1 MNTLEKLQCTR
12 CKNSHCFELPLK
24 DRLEIC
30 EEHLEKGVLALDLPR
45 AKQSLAHHEEQM
57 KDIENAAMRT
67 FCRGEELIDYLKQSE
82 IELRV
87 KDPLTLD
94 NIDAQ
99 THIHNLLEV
108 LHRKRRDLRDLAEER
123 KIKLEQNLLLRQL
136 ESDAKQVI
144 GWVRNGEAMLYA
156 STELGTS
163 LFEAEALLRQHEEFQ
178 RAIEKTCQSASEV
191 QQRADKLIKDGHFDP
206 DAIWNALR
214 T

>member
-1 MNTLEKLQCTR
+1 MISFSFQ
-12 CKNSHCFELPLK
+12 LK

-57 KDIENAAMRT
+57 KDIENAALRT

-136 ESDAKQVI
+136 ESDAKQVSEMI
-144 GWVRNGEAMLYA
+144 NIKFLLAATRLQWNNQVVRIKK
-156 STELGTS
+156 
-163 LFEAEALLRQHEEFQ
+163 LL
-178 RAIEKTCQSASEV
+178 IY
-191 QQRADKLIKDGHFDP
+191 
-206 DAIWNALR
+206 
-214 T
+214 

>member
-1 MNTLEKLQCTR
+1 MSLRITISFSFQ
-12 CKNSHCFELPLK
+12 LK

-57 KDIENAAMRT
+57 KDIENAALRT

-136 ESDAKQVI
+136 ESDAKQVSEMI
-144 GWVRNGEAMLYA
+144 NIKFLLAATRLQWNNKVVRIKK
-156 STELGTS
+156 
-163 LFEAEALLRQHEEFQ
+163 LL
-178 RAIEKTCQSASEV
+178 IY
-191 QQRADKLIKDGHFDP
+191 
-206 DAIWNALR
+206 
-214 T
+214 

>member
-1 MNTLEKLQCTR
+1 MSLRITISFSFQ
-12 CKNSHCFELPLK
+12 LK

-136 ESDAKQVI
+136 ESDAKQVSEMI
-144 GWVRNGEAMLYA
+144 NTKFLLAATRLQWNNKVVR
-156 STELGTS
+156 
-163 LFEAEALLRQHEEFQ
+163 
-178 RAIEKTCQSASEV
+178 
-191 QQRADKLIKDGHFDP
+191 IK
-206 DAIWNALR
+206 
-214 T
+214 

>member
-1 MNTLEKLQCTR
+1 MISFSFQ
-12 CKNSHCFELPLK
+12 LK

-30 EEHLEKGVLALDLPR
+30 EEHLEKGILALDLPR

-136 ESDAKQVI
+136 ESDAKQVSEMI
-144 GWVRNGEAMLYA
+144 NIKFLLAATRLQWNNQVVRIKK
-156 STELGTS
+156 
-163 LFEAEALLRQHEEFQ
+163 LL
-178 RAIEKTCQSASEV
+178 IY
-191 QQRADKLIKDGHFDP
+191 
-206 DAIWNALR
+206 
-214 T
+214 

>member
-1 MNTLEKLQCTR
+1 MSLRITISFSFQ
-12 CKNSHCFELPLK
+12 LK

-136 ESDAKQVI
+136 ESDAKQVSEMI
-144 GWVRNGEAMLYA
+144 NIKFLLATTRLQWNNKVVR
-156 STELGTS
+156 
-163 LFEAEALLRQHEEFQ
+163 
-178 RAIEKTCQSASEV
+178 
-191 QQRADKLIKDGHFDP
+191 IK
-206 DAIWNALR
+206 
-214 T
+214 

>member
-1 MNTLEKLQCTR
+1 MISFSFQ
-12 CKNSHCFELPLK
+12 LK

-57 KDIENAAMRT
+57 KDIENAALRT

-136 ESDAKQVI
+136 ESDAKQVSEMI
-144 GWVRNGEAMLYA
+144 NIKFLLAATRLQWNNKVVRIK
-156 STELGTS
+156 
-163 LFEAEALLRQHEEFQ
+163 LLV
-178 RAIEKTCQSASEV
+178 IY
-191 QQRADKLIKDGHFDP
+191 
-206 DAIWNALR
+206 
-214 T
+214 

>member
-1 MNTLEKLQCTR
+1 MSLRITISFSFQ
-12 CKNSHCFELPLK
+12 LK

-57 KDIENAAMRT
+57 KDIENAALRT

-136 ESDAKQVI
+136 ESDAKQVSEMI
-144 GWVRNGEAMLYA
+144 NIK
-156 STELGTS
+156 
-163 LFEAEALLRQHEEFQ
+163 FLLAATRLQWNNQVEG
-178 RAIEKTCQSASEV
+178 IK
-191 QQRADKLIKDGHFDP
+191 KLLIY
-206 DAIWNALR
+206 
-214 T
+214 